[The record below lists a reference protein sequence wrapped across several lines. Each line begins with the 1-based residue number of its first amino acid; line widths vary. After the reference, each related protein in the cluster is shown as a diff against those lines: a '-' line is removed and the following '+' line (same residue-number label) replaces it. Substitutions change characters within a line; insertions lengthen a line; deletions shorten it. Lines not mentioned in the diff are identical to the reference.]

1 MAINMRLAA
10 YLNRIGYR
18 GPVRP
23 DFECLR
29 QVHLGQV
36 LSIPYENID
45 IQLGHPVDQDIERIF
60 HKIVAKERG
69 GWCFELNGIL
79 GWALG
84 EIGFD
89 VQRVSAGIRRD
100 ERGDAAFGNHL
111 ILLVRLDRSYLADH
125 GMGDGLR
132 QPIPVELGEHT
143 QGNLKF
149 YLEKTG
155 DNYWRFRNHAL
166 AYPPNFDFKET
177 AADETLIAAKSASL
191 QVVPESV
198 FVQNLIC
205 QIMDHETV
213 TCLTGRVLRH
223 NSSAGIKKTLLHS
236 SAELEQTLSK
246 IFGIKHVDVSRL
258 WSKAL
263 ERHNELFGA
272 RTIEEIDVKG
282 M

>member
-1 MAINMRLAA
+1 MKLEA
-10 YLNRIGYR
+10 YLNRIGHN

-23 DFECLR
+23 DLDCLR
-29 QVHLGQV
+29 KVHLGQV
-36 LSIPYENID
+36 LSVPYENID
-45 IQLGHPVDQDIERIF
+45 VQLGHPLDQDIEKIF
-60 HKIVAKERG
+60 HKVVVKERG
-69 GWCFELNGIL
+69 GWCFELNGLL

-84 EIGFD
+84 EIGFE

-111 ILLVRLDRSYLADH
+111 ILLVRLDRPYLADH

-132 QPIPVELGEHT
+132 QPIPLVPGDHP
-143 QGNLKF
+143 QGNLT
-149 YLEKTG
+149 YHLEKTQ
-155 DNYWRFRNHAL
+155 DDFWRFRNHAL

-177 AADETLIAAKSASL
+177 SADETLIAAKNAAL

-205 QIMDHETV
+205 QIMDRETV

-223 NSSAGIKKTLLHS
+223 NSLAGVRKTLLHT
-236 SAELEQTLSK
+236 SADLEQTLSK
-246 IFGIKHVDVSRL
+246 VFGIKDVDVPRL
-258 WSKAL
+258 WSKAV
-263 ERHNELFGA
+263 ERHNELFGE
-272 RTIEEIDVKG
+272 RPIDEIDVKG